1 MESVFLFVYVFT
13 LPLVVATLLII
24 LWEIKKVQRGL
35 LQPQKSLLKGRDEA
49 EEDFAPAFSMIKKEY
64 SLTDREIEILMELF
78 AGNGNRV
85 IAGKLYISENTV
97 KTHIHNLLQKMGTAS
112 RVEAI
117 NMVRSTMTEVVPG
130 NGKSTISAVN

>member
-24 LWEIKKVQRGL
+24 LWEIKKVQREL
-35 LQPQKSLLKGRDEA
+35 LPPQKSLSEGNA
-49 EEDFAPAFSMIKKEY
+49 EKEDFAPAFSIIKKEY
-64 SLTDREIEILMELF
+64 ALTDREIEILMELF
-78 AGNGNRV
+78 AGNGNSV

-117 NMVRSTMTEVVPG
+117 GIVQSTMAEIMTD
-130 NGKSTISAVN
+130 NGKSTIYAVN

>member
-35 LQPQKSLLKGRDEA
+35 LQPQKSLLDGK
-49 EEDFAPAFSMIKKEY
+49 EEEEKDFTPAFSVIKKEY
-64 SLTDREIEILMELF
+64 ALTDREIEILMELC
-78 AGNGNRV
+78 AGNGNSA

-97 KTHIHNLLQKMGTAS
+97 KTHIHNLLQKMGTGS

-117 NMVRSTMTEVVPG
+117 NMVQSTMAEIMVHS
-130 NGKSTISAVN
+130 GKSTISAIN